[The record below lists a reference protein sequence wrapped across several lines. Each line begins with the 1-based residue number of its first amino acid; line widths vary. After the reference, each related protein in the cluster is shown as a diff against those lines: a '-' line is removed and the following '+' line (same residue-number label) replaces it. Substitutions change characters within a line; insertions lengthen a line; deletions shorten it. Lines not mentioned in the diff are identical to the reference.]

1 MVPEPDSPSD
11 HAAGPPSRD
20 RSRGAF
26 SRHVSRVTDRL
37 DELLPYAVVPVVLS
51 LLEVGKIERTLDPHR
66 TSFSVQ
72 FSLPSPLLELWS
84 LVDPPEPASTGSSTT
99 TGWDTGAP
107 FEGSGGAAP
116 VGGLTATGPEITI
129 ETPVESIVLP
139 VDAVGSVQLAW
150 LGILLLAYG
159 AIAAAVAAGY
169 LGGIDRRLRDE
180 PAVLLA
186 CVVDYAPRL
195 FAYYLVVFAA
205 FLALLPIALIAP
217 PLLVLG
223 IPLVLVLGYV
233 FYAAPFLLVVADAG
247 VLEAF
252 RRSYAFAVAGGAY
265 FRFAVGHVV
274 AAAIVSLVLS
284 ALLNGGIGGFAVALL
299 VASPVGLVLT
309 AATVSLCQELV
320 DGDDESHQAPSVD
333 RDRFDSST

>member
-1 MVPEPDSPSD
+1 MVPDPDSPSD

-20 RSRGAF
+20 RSSDAF
-26 SRHVSRVTDRL
+26 SRHVSRVTDRF
-37 DELLPYAVVPVVLS
+37 DELLPYAVVPLVLS
-51 LLEVGKIERTLDPHR
+51 LLEVGKIERVLDPHR

-84 LVDPPEPASTGSSTT
+84 LVDPPDPASTGSSTT

-107 FEGSGGAAP
+107 FEDTGGAAP
-116 VGGLTATGPEITI
+116 VGGPTATGPEITI

-159 AIAAAVAAGY
+159 VIAAAVAAGY
-169 LGGIDRRLRDE
+169 LGGIDRRLRGE

-217 PLLVLG
+217 PLLLLG
-223 IPLVLVLGYV
+223 VPLVLVLGYC

-252 RRSYAFAVAGGAY
+252 RRSYGFATAGGAY
-265 FRFAVGHVV
+265 FWFALGHVLV
-274 AAAIVSLVLS
+274 TAIVSIVLS
-284 ALLNGGIGGFAVALL
+284 VLLNGGIVGFVIALL

-320 DGDDESHQAPSVD
+320 DGDDETYRDPIAD
-333 RDRFDSST
+333 RDRFDSSG

>member
-1 MVPEPDSPSD
+1 MVPEPESSAESAASP
-11 HAAGPPSRD
+11 PPRD
-20 RSRGAF
+20 RSSGAF

-37 DELLPYAVVPVVLS
+37 GDLLPYAVVPFVLS
-51 LLEVGKIERTLDPHR
+51 LLEVDKIERTLDPHR

-84 LVDPPEPASTGSSTT
+84 LVDPPDPASTGSSTT

-116 VGGLTATGPEITI
+116 VGGPTTTGPEITI

-139 VDAVGSVQLAW
+139 VDAVGSAEIAW
-150 LGILLLAYG
+150 LGIALLAYG
-159 AIAAAVAAGY
+159 AIGAAVAAAY

-217 PLLVLG
+217 ALVILA
-223 IPLVLVLGYV
+223 IPLVLVLGYL

-252 RRSYAFAVAGGAY
+252 RRSYAFAMAGGAY

-284 ALLNGGIGGFAVALL
+284 ILLNGGVVGFALALL
-299 VASPVGLVLT
+299 IASPVGLVLT

-320 DGDDESHQAPSVD
+320 DADDKPHRAPSVD